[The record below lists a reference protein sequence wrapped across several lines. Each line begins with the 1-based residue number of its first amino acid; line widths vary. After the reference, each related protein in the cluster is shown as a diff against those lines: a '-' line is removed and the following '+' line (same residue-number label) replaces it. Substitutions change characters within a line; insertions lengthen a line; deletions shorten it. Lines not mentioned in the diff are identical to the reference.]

1 MIHHT
6 NKGFTLVETLVA
18 VALLALTIVLPYYAI
33 QKSLAASY
41 TSRDDLL
48 AASLAQEGLE
58 FIRAV
63 RDANYLYNFNRQ
75 SEEREW
81 MEGLDGST
89 TGSVNCFGIGKKC
102 IVDPTR
108 SSNQVTLCGGTCP
121 KLYINNS
128 SGVYTN
134 VAGGGTAT
142 KYTRYVNLEW
152 ISAREVKVTSTVEW
166 FSHGQHS
173 ITVTD
178 ILNDWL

>member
-1 MIHHT
+1 MMHHT
-6 NKGFTLVETLVA
+6 QKAFTLVETLVA

-33 QKSLAASY
+33 QRSLSASY

-58 FIRAV
+58 YIRAV
-63 RDANYLYNFNRQ
+63 RDANYLYNFSRQ
-75 SEEREW
+75 SNERGW

-89 TGSVNCFGIGKKC
+89 TGSVNCFGAGKKC
-102 IVDPTR
+102 TVDPTR
-108 SSNQVTLCGGTCP
+108 SSVQVSLCGATCP
-121 KLYINNS
+121 KLYLNTS
-128 SGVYTN
+128 SGVYTQ
-134 VAGGGTAT
+134 VAAGGTQT
-142 KYTRYVNLEW
+142 KYTRYVNLTW

-166 FSHGQHS
+166 FFHGQHS